1 MARLI
6 RPRVL
11 VPLAVVVAI
20 AVAITFVAAR
30 EGGSAASRQL
40 RAVSFPGYRLLST
53 TGNSYAGTTGVY
65 GIYLGSSALGDPVS
79 LIKAPGLLGISKGSP
94 PGVNELPT
102 DDFSVIGIGHYRNSC
117 SMEVDEFRPTASGQ
131 DWGISSAEVGEA
143 KAGVAHIIRIGI
155 SCGSG

>member
-65 GIYLGSSALGDPVS
+65 GICDRRIDRVDAPARPGDR
-79 LIKAPGLLGISKGSP
+79 
-94 PGVNELPT
+94 
-102 DDFSVIGIGHYRNSC
+102 DR
-117 SMEVDEFRPTASGQ
+117 
-131 DWGISSAEVGEA
+131 
-143 KAGVAHIIRIGI
+143 
-155 SCGSG
+155 